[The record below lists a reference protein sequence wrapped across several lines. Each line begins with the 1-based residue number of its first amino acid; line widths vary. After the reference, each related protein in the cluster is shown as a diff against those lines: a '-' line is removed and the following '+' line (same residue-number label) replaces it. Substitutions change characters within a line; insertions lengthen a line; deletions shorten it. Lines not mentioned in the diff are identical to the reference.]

1 MAQLL
6 GRGGLFNLVAD
17 AYPARIS
24 DRWVAPDENCSTLS
38 RSVGAGVHWARR
50 LEGKKEIPHN
60 DYMKLPEIY
69 AALAGQRTKLI
80 SKCGEAGRVI
90 RIDANMQGTFVHVQL
105 DSGPTV
111 QLNVHDFS
119 MEQNSLDLLRHS
131 LEVFSKGV

>member
-1 MAQLL
+1 M
-6 GRGGLFNLVAD
+6 FNLVAD

-24 DRWVAPDENCSTLS
+24 DRWVAPDENCSALS
-38 RSVGAGVHWARR
+38 RSVGAGVHWARC
-50 LEGKKEIPHN
+50 LQGKKEIPDN

-80 SKCGEAGRVI
+80 SKYGEAGRVI
-90 RIDANMQGTFVHVQL
+90 RVDANMQGTFVHVQL
-105 DSGPTV
+105 DSGPIV

-119 MEQNSLDLLRHS
+119 LEQNDLDLLRHS